1 MNEWPIESIVVKL
14 QVGPI
19 DDAKIDLVVISRK
32 LAPGLSQSSGKVGG
46 SALPPLGVQERT
58 TAKSVVYWPEIT
70 LMTPNRR
77 PLIYNATKKALTAA
91 EEKGARGV
99 GIFTLGLEVTGVPS
113 WEIAEEIV
121 RAVGHHSKEK
131 RSVDRVELVVGSPIQ
146 VSSFQYVLNNHT
158 LFT

>member
-1 MNEWPIESIVVKL
+1 VNEWPIESIVVKL

-19 DDAKIDLVVISRK
+19 DDATIDLVVTSRK
-32 LAPGLSQSSGKVGG
+32 LAPGLPQSSTKVVG
-46 SALPPLGVQERT
+46 SVLPTVGVQERT

-70 LMTPNRR
+70 MMTPNRR
-77 PLIYNATKKALTAA
+77 PLIYTATKKALATA
-91 EEKGARGV
+91 EEKGAREV
-99 GIFTLGLEVTGVPS
+99 AIYTVGLEVTGVPS

-131 RSVDRVELVVGSPIQ
+131 RTVDRVALVVGSPIQ
-146 VSSFQYVLNNHT
+146 VSSFQYALNNHT